1 MASIFAI
8 IALVFLPRHEVPRP
22 AQSDQMVTWTTSLK
36 LFSVVMEP
44 STSYRLENFSMDGRV
59 GVRLTKSQRRP
70 MLETSA
76 TVIPSRD
83 GKNYE
88 LSVPKLWLDNVPGRE
103 SVPGQVLAAGF
114 MHYEKI
120 QFDGTGWSIKWEPA
134 SLFYKAYKSWVP
146 EDFTAESIANGDYVV
161 RVHRMPL
168 SPGLGMSI
176 VIDRMGKVKKSLF
189 GL

>member
-8 IALVFLPRHEVPRP
+8 IALVFLPRHEVPQP
-22 AQSDQMVTWTTSLK
+22 AQADQMVTMTTSLK
-36 LFSVVMEP
+36 LFSVVIEP
-44 STSYRLENFSMDGRV
+44 STSYRLENFSTEGRV

-70 MLETSA
+70 LLETAA

-83 GKNYE
+83 GKSYE
-88 LSVPKLWLDNVPGRE
+88 LSVPQLWLDNVPERE
-103 SVPGQVLAAGF
+103 LVPGQVLVAGF
-114 MHYEKI
+114 MHYEKT
-120 QFDGTGWSIKWEPA
+120 QLEGTGWSITWEPA

-146 EDFTAESIANGDYVV
+146 EDFVAESIANGDYVV

-168 SPGLGMSI
+168 SPGLGLSI
-176 VIDRMGKVKKSLF
+176 VVDRMGKVKRSIF